1 MRYLIIGLGIYGAN
15 LAVDLTAMGHEV
27 IGADSDSTLVEALKD
42 KISTAYIIDSTDEAA
57 LSVLPLKT
65 VDLVIVAIGENF
77 GASVKT
83 VALLRKLGVKNIYAR
98 AVDEIHE
105 TILQGFKVNRILT
118 PEQRAARELTREL
131 ELGCNVD
138 SMRIDTDRY
147 VIKVAVPE
155 YYVGT
160 PLSEL
165 DFEKDFNI
173 KVVAV
178 SRPTPKKNFLG
189 ITSNELLKLENPSPD
204 TRLEEGDILTVI
216 GTQNGFRDLF
226 HHIGA

>member
-1 MRYLIIGLGIYGAN
+1 M
-15 LAVDLTAMGHEV
+15 
-27 IGADSDSTLVEALKD
+27 
-42 KISTAYIIDSTDEAA
+42 
-57 LSVLPLKT
+57 
-65 VDLVIVAIGENF
+65 
-77 GASVKT
+77 KT

-147 VIKVAVPE
+147 VIKFAVPE

-189 ITSNELLKLENPSPD
+189 ITSNELLKLENPLPD

-226 HHIGA
+226 HHIGGLSRRHQNS